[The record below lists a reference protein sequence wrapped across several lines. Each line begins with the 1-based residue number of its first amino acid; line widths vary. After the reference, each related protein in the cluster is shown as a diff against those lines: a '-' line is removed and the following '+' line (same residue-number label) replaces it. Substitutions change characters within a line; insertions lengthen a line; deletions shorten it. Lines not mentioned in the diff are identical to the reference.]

1 MKVSLSYISFR
12 KESWNIFARLRA
24 FRHES
29 AIVKTERCLYYA
41 TRVNKSFQDGS
52 LGHERATVLLTRPIT
67 IQWAPSN
74 FVKRDKTRR
83 GGLRAVYFIIEFAR
97 RRAPEPG
104 EQRSY

>member
-12 KESWNIFARLRA
+12 KESWNIRTLTRLSR
-24 FRHES
+24 S

-97 RRAPEPG
+97 RRTPDPG